1 MISLVK
7 LILENDK
14 KSQKFDYGCVMLYF
28 SFPQLAELQSQIE
41 DEDLFVPEEGD
52 TRTYGKETE
61 PHCTLL
67 YGLHKEVTLDQVKE
81 ALSDVTFTECKLYN
95 VSKFD
100 NPKYD
105 VLKFDVKGNAPTS
118 CGLREANDAL
128 KAYPYTSDFPDY
140 HPHSTIAYLKKG
152 SADKYISNL
161 KDKEYN
167 LTPEY
172 AIYSVPSGDKHKI
185 KINVK

>member
-1 MISLVK
+1 MGYLESIDGPRDLDSL
-7 LILENDK
+7 
-14 KSQKFDYGCVMLYF
+14 
-28 SFPQLAELQSQIE
+28 
-41 DEDLFVPEEGD
+41 
-52 TRTYGKETE
+52 
-61 PHCTLL
+61 
-67 YGLHKEVTLDQVKE
+67 TLDQVQE
-81 ALSDVTFTECKLYN
+81 ALSGITFSECKLHN

-105 VLKFDVKGNAPTS
+105 VLKFDVGYATKGGAFLS
-118 CGLREANDAL
+118 KANDAL